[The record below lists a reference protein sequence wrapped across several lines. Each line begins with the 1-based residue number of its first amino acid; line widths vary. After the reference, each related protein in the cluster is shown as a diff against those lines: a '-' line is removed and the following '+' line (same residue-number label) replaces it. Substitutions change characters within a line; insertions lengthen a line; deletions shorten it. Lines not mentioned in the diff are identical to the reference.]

1 MSYTVDYE
9 MDSSG
14 PGSGQSTDDV
24 NLTLAFDDGDYKIAA
39 EN

>member
-1 MSYTVDYE
+1 

-14 PGSGQSTDDV
+14 PGSGEATDNV
-24 NLTLAFDDGDYKIAA
+24 NLTLAFVDGDYKIAA